1 MGCLISIV
9 FGLIFGTVCAFI
21 ANSKGRNEVG
31 WFFFGF
37 GAGLFVIFGVIPLIM
52 VAAMDNLKATAA
64 REEELRQ
71 QNRRLKEQIRKDRMV
86 ADQRHVMVED
96 RLRAHDRVLNLDTE
110 RPEGKQRN
118 LIDADENDDDD
129 EEPTPRPR
137 RRNPDV

>member
-52 VAAMDNLKATAA
+52 VAAMDNLKAAAA
-64 REEELRQ
+64 REEDLRQ

-86 ADQRHVMVED
+86 ADQRHLLVED

-110 RPEGKQRN
+110 RPEGNQRN
-118 LIDADENDDDD
+118 LIDVDEYED
-129 EEPTPRPR
+129 EEPNPRSNP
-137 RRNPDV
+137 RNPDV